1 MAKGREVLT
10 LDIEFTPSLALY
22 IWQSFR
28 QGLKQVVSHVYDV
41 MDIWIIAAEVC
52 STQGCIAASMVNS
65 LAFLPSM
72 LAVNPFKTLAVNR
85 LLYETPRGPLDLN
98 ILPQVEPLAQ
108 SLLLFAQLLAVV
120 AAEHKSI
127 SASTT
132 AGTVST
138 EDQELIR
145 NVTANRLQELT
156 DVSCCTPVLLS
167 DPTAQRQTCAPQPLP
182 TPSKRVVLLRS
193 AVLVLKLATMTF
205 NVKADLVGHADTQMP
220 MSVQA
225 LWATISAL
233 ANSISVAYSLD
244 ASTCPSLLVSMS
256 SSKEEHVLCSLLVE
270 HLVAALRQGLKEPQ
284 AAAQKLA
291 CLLLLSATLHIM
303 HPDLVRHEIK
313 RLGKGS
319 DVWCR

>member
-22 IWQSFR
+22 VWQSFR

-41 MDIWIIAAEVC
+41 MDVWVIAAEVC

-72 LAVNPFKTLAVNR
+72 LAVNLFKTLAVNR

-98 ILPQVEPLAQ
+98 ILPQVEPLAR

-132 AGTVST
+132 AGTVSI

-145 NVTANRLQELT
+145 NVTACQ
-156 DVSCCTPVLLS
+156 
-167 DPTAQRQTCAPQPLP
+167 
-182 TPSKRVVLLRS
+182 
-193 AVLVLKLATMTF
+193 
-205 NVKADLVGHADTQMP
+205 
-220 MSVQA
+220 
-225 LWATISAL
+225 
-233 ANSISVAYSLD
+233 
-244 ASTCPSLLVSMS
+244 
-256 SSKEEHVLCSLLVE
+256 
-270 HLVAALRQGLKEPQ
+270 
-284 AAAQKLA
+284 
-291 CLLLLSATLHIM
+291 
-303 HPDLVRHEIK
+303 
-313 RLGKGS
+313 
-319 DVWCR
+319 